1 MCRAVVDVDK
11 VVRVKKMND
20 AEIEGFRRIEKHLKG
35 RVEPIFADNQANQ
48 LAEQPQDKARFQSE
62 SPLIEQA
69 TI

>member
-35 RVEPIFADNQANQ
+35 RVEPIFADNQAN
-48 LAEQPQDKARFQSE
+48 
-62 SPLIEQA
+62 
-69 TI
+69 